1 MRLAKGRIRASS
13 IIPSEAQKYL
23 SIVPRGIEKA
33 GKKSLTSYRMAAPLF
48 QLIVDTVLW
57 VATFSEFGFAG
68 AEQADFRAA

>member
-48 QLIVDTVLW
+48 QLIVDTVL
-57 VATFSEFGFAG
+57 
-68 AEQADFRAA
+68 